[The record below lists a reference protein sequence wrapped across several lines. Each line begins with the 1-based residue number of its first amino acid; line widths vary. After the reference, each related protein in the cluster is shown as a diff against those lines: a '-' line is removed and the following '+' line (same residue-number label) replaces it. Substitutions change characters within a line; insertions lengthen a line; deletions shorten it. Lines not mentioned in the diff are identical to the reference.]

1 MTKRMLV
8 AIIIGVTVLTGTA
21 VAANTA
27 TSTTESATESTPT
40 STTSSPVVT
49 APVTVPEPAAAPEP
63 TTATTVETQKPAPVQ
78 KPAAPKVYS
87 PPTDG
92 CWMDLA
98 RQVGWPEETLGHL
111 HHIIYRESRCDPS
124 AYANRPS
131 TMDNSRGLLQ
141 INSYGSLDGAVRSLC
156 GIDPEQLFDPAIN
169 LTCGLAYYRNAG
181 WRPWGG

>member
-1 MTKRMLV
+1 MTKRML
-8 AIIIGVTVLTGTA
+8 ATIITGVTVLIAWTVIAIDEASTSESA
-21 VAANTA
+21 S
-27 TSTTESATESTPT
+27 TSTTI
-40 STTSSPVVT
+40 SSPVT
-49 APVTVPEPAAAPEP
+49 EPPVDIPVEVVVPEP
-63 TTATTVETQKPAPVQ
+63 TTTTTTAAPAPVKQ
-78 KPAAPKVYS
+78 EAPAPKIS
-87 PPTDG
+87 PPPTDG

-141 INSYGSLDGAVRSLC
+141 INSYGSLDGAVRKLC
-156 GIDPEQLFDPAIN
+156 GIDPTELFDPTVN

>member
-1 MTKRMLV
+1 MNKHML
-8 AIIIGVTVLTGTA
+8 ATIITGVTVLLAWTVIA
-21 VAANTA
+21 INESSASESAS
-27 TSTTESATESTPT
+27 TSTTT
-40 STTSSPVVT
+40 SITVT
-49 APVTVPEPAAAPEP
+49 APTVEVAAPAP
-63 TTATTVETQKPAPVQ
+63 APTTTTTTATLAPASVQQETPAPQISV
-78 KPAAPKVYS
+78 

-111 HHIIYRESRCDPS
+111 HYIIQRESRCDPT

-141 INSYGSLDGAVRSLC
+141 INSYGSLDGAVRRLC

-169 LTCGLAYYRNAG
+169 LTCGLAYYHNAG
-181 WRPWGG
+181 WTPWGG

>member
-8 AIIIGVTVLTGTA
+8 TITIGVTVLIAWTA
-21 VAANTA
+21 IIIN
-27 TSTTESATESTPT
+27 EESTSASPT
-40 STTSSPVVT
+40 STTSSTVV
-49 APVTVPEPAAAPEP
+49 VEVPEP
-63 TTATTVETQKPAPVQ
+63 TTTSTTSTTVQAEIRAEAPQPAKQEAP
-78 KPAAPKVYS
+78 APKVYS

-111 HHIIYRESRCDPS
+111 HHIIQRESRCDPS

-131 TMDNSRGLLQ
+131 TLDNSRGLLQ
-141 INSYGSLDGAVRSLC
+141 INSYGSLDGAVRKLC
-156 GIDPEQLFDPAIN
+156 GIDPEQLFDPEVN

>member
-1 MTKRMLV
+1 V
-8 AIIIGVTVLTGTA
+8 EPP
-21 VAANTA
+21 
-27 TSTTESATESTPT
+27 TTTTIATPT
-40 STTSSPVVT
+40 
-49 APVTVPEPAAAPEP
+49 P
-63 TTATTVETQKPAPVQ
+63 TTAPASTPKVETYIPPA
-78 KPAAPKVYS
+78 
-87 PPTDG
+87 DG

-111 HHIIYRESRCDPS
+111 QHIIQRESRCDPT

-141 INSYGSLDGAVRSLC
+141 INSYGSLDGAVRRLC
-156 GIDPEQLFDPAIN
+156 GIDPTELFDPTVN

>member
-1 MTKRMLV
+1 V
-8 AIIIGVTVLTGTA
+8 EPP
-21 VAANTA
+21 
-27 TSTTESATESTPT
+27 TTTTIATPT
-40 STTSSPVVT
+40 
-49 APVTVPEPAAAPEP
+49 P
-63 TTATTVETQKPAPVQ
+63 TTAPASTPKVETYIPPV
-78 KPAAPKVYS
+78 
-87 PPTDG
+87 DG

-111 HHIIYRESRCDPS
+111 QHIIQRESRCDPT

-141 INSYGSLDGAVRSLC
+141 INSYGSLDGAVRRLC
-156 GIDPEQLFDPAIN
+156 GIDPTELFDPTVN